1 MILSIHISINNFD
14 ELKDFN
20 ETINYYFK
28 GEIKI
33 KNYVYNLSGLV
44 LNKSINHY
52 ICLFK
57 NNNINLLINNN
68 NNNVWF
74 LYDDCTGY
82 IEKLDQNNIGYKN
95 LRNLYGNSLL
105 IYTKS

>member
-1 MILSIHISINNFD
+1 LVLSIHISINNFE

-28 GEIKI
+28 EQIKI
-33 KNYVYNLSGLV
+33 KNNIYNLSRLV

-57 NNNINLLINNN
+57 NNNKNLLINMM
-68 NNNVWF
+68 
-74 LYDDCTGY
+74 
-82 IEKLDQNNIGYKN
+82 
-95 LRNLYGNSLL
+95 YGFYMMIVLAILL
-105 IYTKS
+105 IHYQL

>member
-1 MILSIHISINNFD
+1 MVLSIHISINNFD

-20 ETINYYFK
+20 ETINYYLK
-28 GEIKI
+28 EQIKI
-33 KNYVYNLSGLV
+33 KNNIYNLSGLV

-57 NNNINLLINNN
+57 NNNKNLLINND
-68 NNNVWF
+68 VWF
-74 LYDDCTGY
+74 LYDDYSGY
-82 IEKLDQNNIGYKN
+82 IDKLVQNNIAYKN
-95 LRNLYGNSLL
+95 FLNLYGNSLF